1 MKLDDFIYTS
11 NKFINICYYLIIF
24 FPLSLIA
31 GPAVAE
37 IFMFLLIILTFT
49 IQDFRKNFFK
59 IIKNS
64 LIIKLFTV
72 FSLYILFL
80 SIIHHENLDV
90 FKTGLFYFRY
100 ILFSIVILY
109 LISSNPKVL
118 KDLFIF
124 YLILISIILI
134 DSFIQYYSGQN
145 ILGYEKFGSRVV
157 SFFEGEGILGSFI
170 VRFYTLAVAFYFLSK
185 VLINKAILFLVI
197 LLITILLI
205 FTLERSAIIL
215 FLISNILI
223 YFLIFKN
230 TKFFQL
236 KFFIIFFI
244 AILFFSLI
252 TQKNS
257 FVVERFIIQTKNE
270 ISKLFDDNFEFKRKN
285 ILIVSYNMGSK
296 NYLMGL
302 GPKSFRYKC
311 RELEY
316 QIEGT
321 RKFDEQTRLQ
331 LNCINHPHNYIF
343 QLFAETGIIGLIFYL
358 FFLVFLLKKIFFGI
372 NDETLSLCKKIISV
386 SLLVSVF
393 PFIGNGNF
401 FNNFL
406 NMIFFYNLGFF
417 LFFDRHKINK

>member
-49 IQDFRKNFFK
+49 IQDFRKNFFE

-64 LIIKLFTV
+64 LIIKLFTI

-80 SIIHHENLDV
+80 SIIHYENLDV

-215 FLISNILI
+215 FLTSNILI

-270 ISKLFDDNFEFKRKN
+270 ISKLFDDSFEFKRKN
-285 ILIVSYNMGSK
+285 ILTVSYNMGSK

-311 RELEY
+311 QDLKY
-316 QIEGT
+316 QVEGT
-321 RKFDEQTRLQ
+321 KKFDEKIRLE

-343 QLFAETGIIGLIFYL
+343 QLYAKTGIVGLIFYL
-358 FFLVFLLKKIFFGI
+358 FFLIFLLKKIFFSI
-372 NDETLSLCKKIISV
+372 NNDTLSLCKKIIAV

-393 PFIGNGNF
+393 PVIGNGNF